1 MDDFNNKEREELEKA
16 RRAAKEREEARLAK
30 EREELEK
37 AQRAE
42 SERDAAREREAEAR
56 VQRDLYEKQQAQ
68 NNTQENY
75 TQQQHQQYES
85 QNLKQPKEKKAGSK
99 LGYFLTSLLGLLVGA
114 LLVWTIL
121 PSISDSL
128 PNNSTKTSTN
138 KVKTEQVS
146 TEVTSNVTDAV
157 DKAKDAVVGITN
169 IQKQQSA
176 ADIFGNNGGSS
187 SNSEGSVDSGSGS
200 GVIYKKDGDK
210 AFIVTNNHVVENA
223 DELEVTLSTGKK
235 VKAKLVGTDPW
246 TDLAVISI
254 DAKNV
259 KTLATFGDSDKL
271 KQGESVIAIG
281 NPLGLDLYGSVTTGV
296 ISGTDRTVPMDIN
309 GDGTADWNAEV
320 LQTDAAINPGNSG
333 GALVNL
339 AGQVIGINSMKISQD
354 TVEGLGFS
362 IPINTVIPIIE
373 ELESKGSVERPA
385 MGVSLIDLT
394 EVPAFYQ
401 KQTLNLP
408 TDVTEGVV
416 VGSVEKN
423 SAASAAGLEQYDVIV
438 EIDGKK
444 VSNAIELR
452 KVLYSKQVGD
462 SIKVKVYRG
471 GEIVNKTLKLKS
483 TSTK

>member
-16 RRAAKEREEARLAK
+16 RQAAK
-30 EREELEK
+30 
-37 AQRAE
+37 
-42 SERDAAREREAEAR
+42 ERDAAREREAEER
-56 VQRDLYEKQQAQ
+56 VQRELYEKQQAQ
-68 NNTQENY
+68 QRAQQEENLRAQQLNQQNE
-75 TQQQHQQYES
+75 QQQK
-85 QNLKQPKEKKAGSK
+85 NKKSGSK
-99 LGYFLTSLLGLLVGA
+99 LGYFLTGLIGVLVGA

-128 PNNSTKTSTN
+128 PNSSTNTATN

-146 TEVTSNVTDAV
+146 TDVTSNVTDAV
-157 DKAKDAVVGITN
+157 DKTKDSVVGITN
-169 IQKQQSA
+169 IQKQQTA
-176 ADIFGNNGGSS
+176 EDIFGNSGGSS
-187 SNSEGSVDSGSGS
+187 DSESSDSDKGVDSGSGS
-200 GVIYKKDGDK
+200 GVIYKKSGDK
-210 AFIVTNNHVVENA
+210 AYVVTNNHVVEDA
-223 DELEVTLSTGKK
+223 DELEVTLASGKK

-246 TDLAVISI
+246 TDLAVISM
-254 DAKNV
+254 DAKHAS
-259 KTLATFGDSDKL
+259 TIATFGDSDKL

-296 ISGTDRTVPMDIN
+296 ISGKDRTVPMDIN

-333 GALVNL
+333 GALINI

-362 IPINTVIPIIE
+362 IPINAAIPIIE
-373 ELESKGSVERPA
+373 ELEAKGSIERPA
-385 MGVSLIDLT
+385 MGVSLVDLT

-416 VGSVEKN
+416 IGKVEQG
-423 SAASAAGLEQYDVIV
+423 SAADEAGLEQYDVV
-438 EIDGKK
+438 AEMDGQK

-452 KVLYSKQVGD
+452 KVLYSKKVGD

-483 TSTK
+483 TAAK